1 MPDFPP
7 ALERLIQELTKLPGI
22 GPKSAQRMAF
32 HLLRNPEGD
41 VRAFAEA
48 LVEAR
53 RKLRRCKECFNWT
66 EQDVCRICTDDNR
79 DASALLVVEDAA
91 DVAAF
96 ERLRSFRG
104 RYHVLGGVL
113 SPLEGKGPETL
124 TLEALR
130 RRLEKNNSIKEVI
143 LATDPTVEG
152 DTTALYIQDVL
163 KDLPVKVTRLARGL
177 PSGGEVDYADEATLL
192 RALEGRREI

>member
-7 ALERLIQELTKLPGI
+7 SLERLIQELTKLPGI

-32 HLLRNPEGD
+32 HLLRRPEGD

-53 RKLRRCKECFNWT
+53 RRLGRCKECFNWT
-66 EQDVCRICTDDNR
+66 EQEICRICADENR
-79 DASALLVVEDAA
+79 EASALLVVEDAA

-96 ERLRSFRG
+96 ERLRAFRG

-113 SPLEGKGPETL
+113 SPLEGKGPEAL
-124 TLEALR
+124 TLDALR
-130 RRLEKNNSIKEVI
+130 HRLEKNTLIKEVI

-152 DTTALYIQDVL
+152 DTTALYIQDFL